1 MTEAYSQ
8 VPQEMKDLPRW
19 VLWKLEPNDKGK
31 LTKTPKTLSGY
42 NAASD
47 KPSDWTTFDKVK
59 HIEPTAT
66 SGIGFVFNDDGITGI
81 DLDNAF
87 NPDGSIYERFKP
99 IVETLKDTYIEIS
112 PSGKGLHI
120 ILRCD
125 ERVYTDTKTGGKNAK
140 HKDEQGN
147 EHGVEIYHTTHY
159 FTVTGNRYGGSL

>member
-1 MTEAYSQ
+1 MTEPYAA
-8 VPQEMKDLPRW
+8 VPQEMKNLPRW
-19 VLWKLEPNDKGK
+19 VLWKLEPDDKGK
-31 LTKTPKTLSGY
+31 LTKTPKTLGGY

-47 KPSDWTTFDKVK
+47 NAADWITFDRVK
-59 HIEPTAT
+59 KIVPTTT

-87 NPDGSIYERFKP
+87 SPDGSIYPKFRE

-125 ERVYTDTKTGGKNAK
+125 ERVYTDTETGGKNKK
-140 HKDEQGN
+140 HKDADGN
-147 EHGVEIYHTTHY
+147 EHGVEIYHTKHF
-159 FTVTGNRYGGSL
+159 FTVTGNRYGGSQ